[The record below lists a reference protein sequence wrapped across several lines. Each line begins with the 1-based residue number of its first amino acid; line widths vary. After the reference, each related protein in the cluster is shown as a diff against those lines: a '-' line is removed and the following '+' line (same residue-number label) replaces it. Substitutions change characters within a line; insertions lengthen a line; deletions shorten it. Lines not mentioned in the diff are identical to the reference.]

1 MVQKGKIGFIE
12 FIRGTAALMVMLEHL
27 WPFARDLLHYDS
39 KLFDV
44 LTKDFF
50 NIGQMGVVLFFLI
63 TGYLVPWSCY
73 GKSNK
78 EFAVSR
84 IVRIYPVY
92 IVSVLGLSIA
102 ASALGR
108 GYSITEILINLTLL
122 QMFFGIGNVNGASWV
137 LPYNIIIYILCI
149 IFKKYVKETKVV
161 LGGFYL
167 LCTGILCAA
176 FVRSRLQGKLPVG
189 IMLLFAAALLGHI
202 LRLHH
207 EKLLE
212 ENKVKVSILVFF
224 LVAAASIIIGYD
236 FTVGDGLHGYNYLAS
251 FILAPAFFI
260 YLYIRQL
267 QTENRCILFVSKISY
282 SLFLMHPVAF
292 ELFHIYKEGCIRSVF
307 LIACTAA
314 AFAAAYISY
323 VLIEA
328 PCQKILTFYKNRF
341 S

>member
-50 NIGQMGVVLFFLI
+50 NIGQMGVVSFFLI

-161 LGGFYL
+161 LGGVL
-167 LCTGILCAA
+167 PAVHRHIVRGVCPQQAAGETAGWNNAAVCCGIAWA
-176 FVRSRLQGKLPVG
+176 YT
-189 IMLLFAAALLGHI
+189 
-202 LRLHH
+202 
-207 EKLLE
+207 
-212 ENKVKVSILVFF
+212 
-224 LVAAASIIIGYD
+224 AS
-236 FTVGDGLHGYNYLAS
+236 
-251 FILAPAFFI
+251 AP
-260 YLYIRQL
+260 
-267 QTENRCILFVSKISY
+267 
-282 SLFLMHPVAF
+282 
-292 ELFHIYKEGCIRSVF
+292 
-307 LIACTAA
+307 
-314 AFAAAYISY
+314 
-323 VLIEA
+323 
-328 PCQKILTFYKNRF
+328 
-341 S
+341 